1 MSESRQVALGEAIPM
16 TVSINGITFR
26 DERFWSVVP
35 SGITGTAALMWVCPE
50 LTRAEA
56 DGLAKITNGLVIGAV
71 PWIRNHITGNL
82 PALRE
87 KMKRE
92 AEEAAFPPKPP
103 EYEVVADA
111 KGPWGRGGIMTVE
124 EGECDAC
131 HAVGPVLWADTS
143 SGEYGTIAAC
153 AECIGKAFARWAER
167 KAEK

>member
-1 MSESRQVALGEAIPM
+1 MSESRQVAPGEAIPP

-26 DERFWSVVP
+26 DGWGSVP
-35 SGITGTAALMWVCPE
+35 SALTGPDALMWVCPE

-56 DGLAKITNGLVIGAV
+56 EGLAKITNGLVIGAV

-92 AEEAAFPPKPP
+92 AEEAALPPKPP

-124 EGECDAC
+124 EGECDGCGATD
-131 HAVGPVLWADTS
+131 VPVLWADTS

-167 KAEK
+167 KAP